1 MKTLRLYVERF
12 NLATGYLCG
21 LGILVMGLIL
31 AYEVVCR
38 YFFDSPTIWA
48 QETSVYLFMW
58 TMLAGSAY
66 TLMKG
71 KHVRIDL
78 IVERLSRKTQCGM
91 DILTSLTGVAFCAT
105 VSWQALEMM
114 AASIRLGKVSP
125 TLLRV
130 PMWIPQCSLLLGFV
144 LLTFQF
150 AFIVADRIQNLK
162 AGVSGSGP
170 QSGGDAQ

>member
-1 MKTLRLYVERF
+1 MKTLRLYVEKF
-12 NLATGYLCG
+12 NLAVGYLCG

-31 AYEVVCR
+31 SYEVVCR

-48 QETSVYLFMW
+48 QETAGYIFMW

-78 IVERLSRKTQCGM
+78 LIERLSRRAQCRL
-91 DILTSLTGVAFCAT
+91 DVLTSLVGIAFSGV
-105 VSWQALEMM
+105 VSWQAWEMM
-114 AASIRLGKVSP
+114 LASLKFGKVSA

-130 PMWIPQCSLLLGFV
+130 PVWIPQCSLLLGFV

-150 AFIVADRIQNLK
+150 AFIVADRVQFLM
-162 AGVSGSGP
+162 SE
-170 QSGGDAQ
+170 GDGQ

>member
-21 LGILVMGLIL
+21 LGILAMGLIL

-38 YFFDSPTIWA
+38 YFFEAPTIWA
-48 QETSVYLFMW
+48 QETAGYLFMW

-66 TLMKG
+66 TLMQG

-78 IVERLSRKTQCGM
+78 IFEHLPRKVQCKV
-91 DILTSLTGVAFCAT
+91 DVLTSLVGVAFCAM
-105 VSWQALEMM
+105 VSWQAWEMVS
-114 AASIRLGKVSP
+114 ASLRFGKVSA

-150 AFIVADRIQNLK
+150 AFIVADRLQALRSLK
-162 AGVSGSGP
+162 PGP
-170 QSGGDAQ
+170 QTGGDAR

>member
-1 MKTLRLYVERF
+1 MKNLRLYVEKF
-12 NLATGYLCG
+12 NLAVGYVCG
-21 LGILVMGLIL
+21 LGILSMGLIL
-31 AYEVVCR
+31 TYEVVCR
-38 YFFDSPTIWA
+38 YFFDSPTVWA
-48 QETSVYLFMW
+48 QETSVYIFMW

-78 IVERLSRKTQCGM
+78 LFEQLPRKAQCVL
-91 DILTSLTGVAFCAT
+91 DILTSLAGIAFSAV
-105 VSWQALEMM
+105 VSWQAWEMM
-114 AASIRLGKVSP
+114 ASSLRFGKVSA

-150 AFIVADRIQNLK
+150 AFIVADRVRTLN
-162 AGVSGSGP
+162 GN
-170 QSGGDAQ
+170 GGDGQ